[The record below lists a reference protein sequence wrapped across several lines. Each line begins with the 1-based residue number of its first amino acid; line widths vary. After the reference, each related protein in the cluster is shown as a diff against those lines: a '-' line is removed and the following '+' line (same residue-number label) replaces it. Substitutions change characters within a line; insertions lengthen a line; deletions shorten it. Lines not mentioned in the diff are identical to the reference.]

1 MVKGRRCEHNL
12 FFTVRAMKILHSI
25 RKFIRERHPD
35 KQWRKL
41 SPYKLFESPT
51 LSQTIKKK
59 YVPTWFRH
67 FYDHELGGFHER
79 LDDRLNPLPVGY
91 KRLLSQCRQIY
102 LYTESDSQPRTL
114 LPQLK
119 PAYDFLITHYYQGDG
134 RWIFSCT
141 PEGAPYDQK
150 LDFYGH
156 AFTILCLSCYG
167 RAAEDQNAQDMAL
180 STLHFIRNMM
190 RHSSGRGYVEALD
203 PNLNPIPMPRRQ
215 DPHMHLFEACL
226 FAFEATR
233 NDDYLKECHSLF
245 DLFET
250 YFFDPSTGTLH
261 EFFNDDLSRLSFD
274 KQMTEAGHHFE
285 WVWLLDF
292 YMKLCPDIS
301 ERVKPYIKTLYDW
314 ACRHGYDDVYGGLY
328 DEQRPNGDV
337 ITDTKRIW
345 PLCEAIRA
353 HRVMRDHD
361 GRAVDL
367 LETTKRLLNTR
378 YLRSN
383 GAWVESWSRDFK
395 TITTDYLPATSV
407 YHL

>member
-1 MVKGRRCEHNL
+1 
-12 FFTVRAMKILHSI
+12 MKLLQSI
-25 RKFIRERHPD
+25 RKFLRERHPD

-41 SPYKLFESPT
+41 SPHKLFESPS

-59 YVPTWFRH
+59 YVPKWFNA
-67 FYDHELGGFHER
+67 FQDKANGGFYER
-79 LDDRLNPLPVGY
+79 LDDQLKPIDVGY

-102 LYTESDSQPRTL
+102 LYTESDTNPRTL
-114 LPQLK
+114 LPQLSSS
-119 PAYDFLITHYYQGDG
+119 YDFLIEHYYKGDG

-141 PEGAPYDQK
+141 NDGAPHDQK
-150 LDFYGH
+150 FDFYGH

-167 RAAEDQNAQDMAL
+167 RHASNQTAQDMAL
-180 STLHFIRNMM
+180 STLHFIRNCM
-190 RHSSGRGYVEALD
+190 RHKSGRGYIEALD
-203 PNLNPIPMPRRQ
+203 SSLNPITLPRRQ

-233 NDDYLKECHSLF
+233 HNDFADECHYLFSLF
-245 DLFET
+245 KN
-250 YFFDPSTGTLH
+250 YFFDSATGTVH
-261 EFFNDDLSRLSFD
+261 EFFNDDLSRVTSH

-292 YMKLCPDIS
+292 YTKLFPHVRD
-301 ERVKPYIKTLYDW
+301 ETEPYIVTLYDW
-314 ACRHGYDDVYGGLY
+314 ACRYGYDEIYGGIY
-328 DEQRPNGDV
+328 DEQHPNGSV

-353 HRVMRDHD
+353 HRVMRDKD
-361 GRAVDL
+361 SRAVDL
-367 LETTKRLLNTR
+367 LESTKRLLNTR

-383 GAWVESWSRDFK
+383 GAWVESWSRDFQ